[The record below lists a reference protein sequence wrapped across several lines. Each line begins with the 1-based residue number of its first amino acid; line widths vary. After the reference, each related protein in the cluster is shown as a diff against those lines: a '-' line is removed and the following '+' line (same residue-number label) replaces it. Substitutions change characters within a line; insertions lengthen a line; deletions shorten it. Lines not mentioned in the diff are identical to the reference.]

1 MVEMSET
8 ANILN
13 NATAR
18 SLIILDEIGRGTS
31 TFDGVSIAWAVTE
44 HLHEKLRARTLFA
57 THYHELTEL
66 GKTLAGVRNLHVG
79 VKEWGEGIV
88 FLHRIMEGATDKSY
102 GIHVARLAGIPQA
115 VVDRSKVILAGLE
128 AMTEGKGGARKP
140 RAADLLQLALFAP
153 PALPQAEDPLRK
165 ELAALD
171 PNRLTPI
178 DALRK
183 LADLAARAKG
193 K

>member
-1 MVEMSET
+1 
-8 ANILN
+8 
-13 NATAR
+13 
-18 SLIILDEIGRGTS
+18 
-31 TFDGVSIAWAVTE
+31 
-44 HLHEKLRARTLFA
+44 
-57 THYHELTEL
+57 
-66 GKTLAGVRNLHVG
+66 VG
-79 VKEWGEGIV
+79 VKEWGDGIV
-88 FLHRIMEGATDKSY
+88 FLHRIMEGPTDKSY

-128 AMTEGKGGARKP
+128 AMTDGPKASRKP

-193 K
+193 N